1 MRKQLVLIGGIAG
14 SGKSTVADYISKG
27 YPYVYVDKD
36 DVTST
41 LMEELLVV
49 FNQPFYDRESIIY
62 VEKIRPFEYKQFL
75 ETSFHILENNYVV
88 SAAPF
93 LKEFQDIQWILDLN
107 SKVTSSKNE
116 LIIIWVDAEPIETK
130 DRLIQRGEKR
140 DEYKLAHFDEYE
152 QSMLTVRSN
161 ITNTLSIIKE
171 QYNIKVHIIDNFNGS
186 IEDTFDKIDVLIY
199 NIND

>member
-1 MRKQLVLIGGIAG
+1 
-14 SGKSTVADYISKG
+14 
-27 YPYVYVDKD
+27 
-36 DVTST
+36 
-41 LMEELLVV
+41 
-49 FNQPFYDRESIIY
+49 
-62 VEKIRPFEYKQFL
+62 
-75 ETSFHILENNYVV
+75 LENNYVV